1 MKAYEHFE
9 DPEWDGELLEPE
21 APQPRPKLVG
31 GEDNKTGDDR
41 AIEGGNDEQVSRKK
55 IKIKLSDG
63 KERIVQHIMAT
74 SF

>member
-41 AIEGGNDEQVSRKK
+41 PSKAVTMNKSRTRRSK
-55 IKIKLSDG
+55 SSSPTV
-63 KERIVQHIMAT
+63 RNA
-74 SF
+74 SFST